1 MASEKTLSVN
11 IYNKSIDALLEEFN
25 SDPKKGLKSSEIE
38 NRFIKYGYNELPKIK
53 KSIWKIYLAPIFNF
67 LIVIL
72 LITGVIVII
81 LGSPESTIIT
91 FTVVVINSSTAIV
104 QQFRAQ
110 KALEA
115 LRKISA
121 LKAIVIRDG
130 WQGEILTRDV
140 VPGDIVVLN
149 QGSKIPADGRVI
161 DSMNLTINEA
171 PLTGESE
178 PVEKNNKI
186 LDTENIP
193 IQNQTNM
200 VFMGTYIDT
209 GRATILITG
218 TGINTEIGKIS
229 TQLNEMGAIED
240 IPLTRKLNKLGYI
253 LGVVVIINLI
263 VLIMYKFSILIINNQ
278 FYGDFISK
286 ALISSILRAM
296 NIMPINLPLLTTLV
310 LVTGVLNMAKNGV
323 IIKNLSAIESL
334 GRVSVISS
342 DKTGTITKNEMTVE
356 KFWINGVEYTVTG
369 SGYELNGEIQ
379 KDGKNVDLKANP
391 TFQKFI
397 DSIVINNNSKIVI
410 EVVKVKV
417 QDVREK
423 SIRKALGSPTEASLL
438 VLAEKAGFNIES
450 IKNKY
455 NIVKEY
461 SFSSEF
467 KRMTTVCNSFEEKFK
482 LFAYCKGAPERMLD
496 ISSKIEIK
504 EKIRTF
510 KKDLKQKVLNL
521 IQARANQGYR
531 TLAVSYKTLME
542 FDDPKRGDIE
552 EDLIFLGFVSI
563 MDPPRVGVKEAVE
576 ECKSADI
583 KVVMVTGDH
592 PSTAKTIAT
601 EMGIYKPGDIVVEG
615 KDIKSLNEEDFN
627 KVSVFARVAPSDKEV
642 IISKFQHQDKVV
654 AMTGDGINDALALKM
669 ANAGIAMGITGTDV
683 AKEIADMVIS
693 DDNFTSIK
701 EGVKIGR
708 GLFSKIRT
716 IIYFFICLNIMEAVI
731 FFGYEFVPTFVL
743 FRSEWQHIY
752 IFGVVH
758 SLPSLALV
766 IDKHPKDIMK
776 EPPKNDEELLNNNL
790 WVMLLLQVLLMGLGI
805 VLVIQLTLAGII
817 PLNGW
822 NTNEFYTLS
831 YIPKDTS
838 EKELVAMKARTMFIT
853 TLYIVETMFIW
864 TFRRPNQSIVKTI
877 KNEDFS
883 RMLFVICAITLSLHV
898 LVICFS
904 YYFNNAVNNLLGLN
918 FQLNF
923 MFLSATDWLIC
934 IIFALPGIMG
944 IELFKYYARKKKII
958 F

>member
-1 MASEKTLSVN
+1 MASEKVSSGN
-11 IYNKSIDALLEEFN
+11 IYNKSIDALLEGFN
-25 SDPKKGLKSSEIE
+25 SDPKNGLKSSEIE
-38 NRFIKYGYNELPKIK
+38 SRIIKNGYNELPKIR

-72 LITGVIVII
+72 LITGIIVII
-81 LGSPESTIIT
+81 LGSPESTIII
-91 FTVVVINSSTAIV
+91 FTVVLINSFTAIV

-121 LKAIVIRDG
+121 LKAVVIRDG
-130 WQGEILTRDV
+130 SQTEILTRDL
-140 VPGDIVVLN
+140 VPGDIVVLS
-149 QGSKIPADGRVI
+149 QGSKIPADGRII
-161 DSMNLTINEA
+161 DSMNLMINEA

-178 PVEKNNKI
+178 PVEKDNNI
-186 LDTENIP
+186 LDIVNVP
-193 IQNQTNM
+193 IQNQSNM
-200 VFMGTYIDT
+200 VFLGTYVDT
-209 GRATILITG
+209 GRATVLITG

-229 TQLNEMGAIED
+229 NQLNEMGAIED
-240 IPLTRKLNKLGYI
+240 IPLTHKLNRLGYI
-253 LGVVVIINLI
+253 LGTVLIINLI
-263 VLIMYKFSILIINNQ
+263 ILIIYKFSILTNNHQ
-278 FYGDFISK
+278 FYGDFITK
-286 ALISSILRAM
+286 ALISSILRAI

-356 KFWINGVEYTVTG
+356 KFWTNGVEYNVTG
-369 SGYELNGEIQ
+369 SGYELDGEIQ
-379 KDGKNVDLKANP
+379 KDGKNVDLKDNP

-397 DSIVINNNSKIVI
+397 DSIVINNNAKIVI
-410 EVVKVKV
+410 ENVKVKV
-417 QDVREK
+417 RDIREK
-423 SIRKALGSPTEASLL
+423 LIRRALGSPTEASLL
-438 VLAEKAGFNIES
+438 VLAEKAGFNIDS
-450 IKNKY
+450 IKKNY

-467 KRMTTVCNSFEEKFK
+467 KRMTTVCNSFEEKFRF
-482 LFAYCKGAPERMLD
+482 FAYSKGAPERMLD

-504 EKIRTF
+504 EKVQPF
-510 KKDLKQKVLNL
+510 EKDLKQKVLNL
-521 IQARANQGYR
+521 IQTRANQGYR
-531 TLAVSYKTLME
+531 TLAVGYKTLME
-542 FDDPKRGDIE
+542 FDDPKRDDIE

-563 MDPPRVGVKEAVE
+563 MDPPRVGVKEAVD

-592 PSTAKTIAT
+592 PSTAKTIAA

-615 KDIKSLNEEDFN
+615 KDIRSLNEEDFN
-627 KVSVFARVAPSDKEV
+627 KTTVFARVAPSDKE
-642 IISKFQHQDKVV
+642 IIIRKFQDQDKVV
-654 AMTGDGINDALALKM
+654 AMTGDGINDSLALKM

-752 IFGVVH
+752 IFGIVH
-758 SLPSLALV
+758 TFPSLALV

-776 EPPKNDEELLNNNL
+776 EPPKNEEELLNKNI
-790 WVMLLLQVLLMGLGI
+790 WVMLLFQVFLMGLGI
-805 VLVIQLTLAGII
+805 VLVIQLTLTGII

-822 NTNEFYTLS
+822 NINKYYLLS
-831 YIPKDTS
+831 YIPNNTS
-838 EKELVAMKARTMFIT
+838 EEELVAMKARTMFIT

-864 TFRRPNQSIVKTI
+864 TFRRPNQSIIKTI

-883 RMLFVICAITLSLHV
+883 ITLFVICLITLSLHV
-898 LVICFS
+898 LLICFS
-904 YYFNNAVNNLLGLN
+904 YYVNDEINDRLGLN
-918 FQLNF
+918 LQLNY
-923 MFLSATDWLIC
+923 MFLSVSDWIIC
-934 IIFALPGIMG
+934 IIFALPGIVG
-944 IELFKYYARKKKII
+944 IELFKHHARKKNII

>member
-1 MASEKTLSVN
+1 
-11 IYNKSIDALLEEFN
+11 
-25 SDPKKGLKSSEIE
+25 
-38 NRFIKYGYNELPKIK
+38 
-53 KSIWKIYLAPIFNF
+53 
-67 LIVIL
+67 
-72 LITGVIVII
+72 
-81 LGSPESTIIT
+81 
-91 FTVVVINSSTAIV
+91 
-104 QQFRAQ
+104 
-110 KALEA
+110 
-115 LRKISA
+115 
-121 LKAIVIRDG
+121 
-130 WQGEILTRDV
+130 
-140 VPGDIVVLN
+140 
-149 QGSKIPADGRVI
+149 
-161 DSMNLTINEA
+161 
-171 PLTGESE
+171 
-178 PVEKNNKI
+178 
-186 LDTENIP
+186 
-193 IQNQTNM
+193 
-200 VFMGTYIDT
+200 
-209 GRATILITG
+209 
-218 TGINTEIGKIS
+218 
-229 TQLNEMGAIED
+229 
-240 IPLTRKLNKLGYI
+240 
-253 LGVVVIINLI
+253 
-263 VLIMYKFSILIINNQ
+263 
-278 FYGDFISK
+278 
-286 ALISSILRAM
+286 
-296 NIMPINLPLLTTLV
+296 
-310 LVTGVLNMAKNGV
+310 
-323 IIKNLSAIESL
+323 
-334 GRVSVISS
+334 
-342 DKTGTITKNEMTVE
+342 
-356 KFWINGVEYTVTG
+356 
-369 SGYELNGEIQ
+369 
-379 KDGKNVDLKANP
+379 
-391 TFQKFI
+391 
-397 DSIVINNNSKIVI
+397 
-410 EVVKVKV
+410 
-417 QDVREK
+417 
-423 SIRKALGSPTEASLL
+423 
-438 VLAEKAGFNIES
+438 
-450 IKNKY
+450 
-455 NIVKEY
+455 
-461 SFSSEF
+461 
-467 KRMTTVCNSFEEKFK
+467 
-482 LFAYCKGAPERMLD
+482 
-496 ISSKIEIK
+496 
-504 EKIRTF
+504 
-510 KKDLKQKVLNL
+510 
-521 IQARANQGYR
+521 
-531 TLAVSYKTLME
+531 LAVSYKTLME